1 MMKNAAGLALS
12 VFTAVLVCAPA
23 LADNQP
29 QSGSLSAAATSAS
42 CAIGAGGTFSG
53 GVASEIKLLTT
64 TLTTGPGTNLALD
77 IRPSLSTG
85 LFTQT
90 KMDTSTPDASSD
102 LGIEVC
108 VTVDGSGAGV
118 LPKSCVIY
126 DQRFQQVSSQLFSQI
141 AACFSTVTVTSCT
154 IESDC
159 SFLGTGF
166 TCNNPTGAAGAGKC
180 VSGPDPLCNA
190 NLILSSLAAHSFEFV
205 ALTSSKKT
213 HTIEAS
219 WKLIGAGTSGGN
231 ASVLSCVG
239 PGILT
244 VTQVSVDTLTS
255 F

>member
-1 MMKNAAGLALS
+1 MTIAARLAIPVLA
-12 VFTAVLVCAPA
+12 AVLVCGPA

-29 QSGSLSAAATSAS
+29 QSGVLSAAAAAAT
-42 CAIGAGGTFSG
+42 CAIGVGGTFSG
-53 GVASEIKLLTT
+53 GITSVKVLTT
-64 TLTTGPGTNLALD
+64 TLTTGSGTNLALD
-77 IRPSLSTG
+77 IRPSLATG

-90 KMDTSTPDASSD
+90 KIDTSVPSASSD

-118 LPKSCVIY
+118 LPKSCVVY
-126 DQRFQQVSSQLFSQI
+126 DQRFQQISSQLFSQI
-141 AACFSTVTVTSCT
+141 ATCFSTITTTACT
-154 IESDC
+154 IDSDC

-180 VSGPDPLCNA
+180 VSGPNPLCNA
-190 NLILSSLAAHSFEFV
+190 DLILTSLSAHSFEFV
-205 ALTSSKKT
+205 APVSSKKT

-219 WKLIGAGTSGGN
+219 WKLIGAGASSGN
-231 ASVLSCVG
+231 ASVLDCTG

-244 VTQVSVDTLTS
+244 VTQASVDTLSS

>member
-1 MMKNAAGLALS
+1 MMKTAAGCAMSL
-12 VFTAVLVCAPA
+12 FTAVLLCGPA

-29 QSGSLSAAATSAS
+29 QSGILSAAATAAS

-53 GVASEIKLLTT
+53 GVVTDKVLTT
-64 TLTTGPGTNLALD
+64 TLTTGPGSSLALV

-90 KMDTSTPDASSD
+90 KIDTSVPSASSD
-102 LGIEVC
+102 VGIEVC

-118 LPKSCVIY
+118 LPKSCVVY
-126 DQRFQQVSSQLFSQI
+126 DQRFQQIASQLF
-141 AACFSTVTVTSCT
+141 AEMTECFSTITSTSCT
-154 IESDC
+154 VDSDC
-159 SFLGTGF
+159 SFLGAGF

-180 VSGPDPLCNA
+180 VSGPNPLCNFD
-190 NLILSSLAAHSFEFV
+190 LILSSLSAHSFEFV
-205 ALTSSKKT
+205 APVSSKTT

-219 WKLIGAGTSGGN
+219 WKVIGAGASSGN
-231 ASVLSCVG
+231 SSVLTCVG

-244 VTQVSVDTLTS
+244 VSQVSVDTLTT